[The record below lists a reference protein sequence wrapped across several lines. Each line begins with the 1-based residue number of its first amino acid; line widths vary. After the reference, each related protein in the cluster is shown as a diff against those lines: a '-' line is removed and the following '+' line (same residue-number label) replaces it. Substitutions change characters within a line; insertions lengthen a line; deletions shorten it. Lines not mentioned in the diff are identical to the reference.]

1 MSPLRKCL
9 KHPGTFLALF
19 GALVALAGAD
29 SFRPPEHQLSARAY
43 IVLVRGYQH
52 VGRPV
57 LTGFVQCRFRPTCS
71 RYSIE
76 AVQTYGLRK
85 GSALTVARLWR
96 CRSAVALGTD
106 DPLPE
111 LSPSAQ
117 TSGSY

>member
-1 MSPLRKCL
+1 MPPLRKCL
-9 KHPGTFLALF
+9 KHPGTYLALF

-29 SFRPPEHQLSARAY
+29 SFRPPERQLSARTY

-52 VGRPV
+52 VGQPV
-57 LTGFVQCRFRPTCS
+57 LRGFVQCRFRPTCS

-76 AVQTYGLRK
+76 AVQTYGLRQ
-85 GSALTVARLWR
+85 GFALTVARLWR
-96 CRSAVALGTD
+96 CRSAVPLGTD
-106 DPLPE
+106 DPLPK